1 MDIISLEQAIKIAE
15 KYLNEEI
22 RDPVL
27 FKDSVF
33 IVERALINE
42 CDDYWIFFYQT
53 DRYIKSEDVFDAL
66 VGNLPIKI
74 SKFGE
79 ILGFVKS

>member
-1 MDIISLEQAIKIAE
+1 MDIISLERAIEIAE
-15 KYLNEEI
+15 KYLNHEI

-27 FKDSVF
+27 FKDSEFV
-33 IVERALINE
+33 VERGLTNE
-42 CDDYWIFFYQT
+42 CDDHWVFFYQT
-53 DRYIKSEDVFDAL
+53 DRYIKSGDVFDAL